1 MTADHVPRG
10 VQVGALAPDFALTDQ
25 RLRTTSLSDFSGRR
39 LLIVFFPLTFT
50 SVCGGELTRLRDEL
64 PDFAGADRAVVAI
77 STDTSAVHR
86 AFDEREFLGF
96 PLLSDFWPHG
106 AVASA
111 YGVFD
116 QRSGLALR
124 GTFLVDGDGVVQWST
139 VEGIPQ
145 ARSTDDYRAAL
156 AALPTDAARA

>member
-1 MTADHVPRG
+1 MTPDSRSGGLQRG
-10 VQVGALAPDFALTDQ
+10 DRAPDFALSDQ
-25 RLRTTSLSDFSGRR
+25 RMSTTRLSDYRGRK

-50 SVCGGELTRLRDEL
+50 SVCGGELTSLRDEL
-64 PDFAGADRAVVAI
+64 PDFVGEDRAVVAI

-106 AVASA
+106 EVAKA

-116 QRSGLALR
+116 ERTGLAQR
-124 GTFLVDGDGVVQWST
+124 GTFVVDEGGIVQWST
-139 VEGIPQ
+139 TSAMAD
-145 ARSTDDYRAAL
+145 ARSTDDYREAL
-156 AALPTDAARA
+156 ATFGDRAMRA

>member
-1 MTADHVPRG
+1 MTADHLPRG

-106 AVASA
+106 AVAST
-111 YGVFD
+111 YGVLD
-116 QRSGLALR
+116 DGLGVALR
-124 GTFLVDGDGVVQWST
+124 GTFVIDRDGVVRWT
-139 VEGIPQ
+139 VVNQIGD
-145 ARSTDDYRAAL
+145 ARNLDDYRASL
-156 AALPTDAARA
+156 AAL

>member
-1 MTADHVPRG
+1 MIAAQPSRVLVPGDR
-10 VQVGALAPDFALTDQ
+10 APEFALTDQ
-25 RLRTTSLSDFSGRR
+25 RLSTVRLSDFHGRT

-64 PDFAGADRAVVAI
+64 PDFVGEDRALIAI
-77 STDTSAVHR
+77 STDPSSVHR
-86 AFDEREFLGF
+86 AFDEREYLGF

-116 QRSGLALR
+116 HHTGLARR
-124 GTFLVDGDGVVQWST
+124 GTFVVDGDGIVRWST
-139 VEGIPQ
+139 VNDIAD
-145 ARSTDDYRAAL
+145 ARDTNDYRAAMAPL
-156 AALPTDAARA
+156 RASATKT